1 MSGTRAVTQTHLR
14 RFERTARKVLLRR
27 GYAEDQIE
35 AKIIELKRLDQTTT
49 KPTNRS
55 VITKHVPSITGALV
69 GLIAMAAVL
78 IGRFLQGI

>member
-1 MSGTRAVTQTHLR
+1 MASDV
-14 RFERTARKVLLRR
+14 FDRTARKVLLRR

-35 AKIIELKRLDQTTT
+35 AKIIELKRLDAQTTT

-55 VITKHVPSITGALV
+55 SITKHVPSITGALV